1 MLFQIATCTYL
12 AGENAE
18 GIATRWECN
27 RAGYRQANLWS
38 PGWWSAGGCAP
49 VGHRIPEETK
59 QHSQSQKRLAR
70 LVKKQGS
77 ICAARGRWVA
87 A

>member
-1 MLFQIATCTYL
+1 MPFQSATWTYL

-27 RAGYRQANLWS
+27 RGDCRQETLWS

-49 VGHRIPEETK
+49 FGRRIPAEMK
-59 QHSQSQKRLAR
+59 KHSQSQKQ
-70 LVKKQGS
+70 VTNK
-77 ICAARGRWVA
+77 AAFPLLNDCGAVG
-87 A
+87 